1 MMDGNRWKAM
11 DRRNDRQPASWRKA
25 RPSLAAV
32 ICACCFLGIAFHAA
46 TLRAQGTSSAT
57 NTTAGDFDAQRIS
70 PDTVLHCP
78 AGTAE
83 FRDQTFQLHGVRRL
97 ATLSNLSAVELRR
110 RFHSLSRHLLPAWP
124 QRSLHTGGLRS
135 RRGHST
141 ENLPLR
147 RDPRCDCGRSGR
159 IHRPRLHPDFMAAI
173 HMTFAGPAAISISEN
188 IFWSRSPRLTRTIA
202 RSLRAAI
209 VPHPG

>member
-1 MMDGNRWKAM
+1 MMDGDRWEAM

-57 NTTAGDFDAQRIS
+57 NKTVGDVDAQRIS

-83 FRDQTFQLHGVRRL
+83 FRDQTFHSTVFGALRHYRIFLPSNYDAVSTRYPVIYYLHGHSDRYTLEDYDHGEDTVPKICRFV
-97 ATLSNLSAVELRR
+97 ATHAVIVVAVDGYIAHDYTRILWR
-110 RFHSLSRHLLPAWP
+110 
-124 QRSLHTGGLRS
+124 RSL
-135 RRGHST
+135 
-141 ENLPLR
+141 
-147 RDPRCDCGRSGR
+147 
-159 IHRPRLHPDFMAAI
+159 
-173 HMTFAGPAAISISEN
+173 
-188 IFWSRSPRLTRTIA
+188 
-202 RSLRAAI
+202 
-209 VPHPG
+209 